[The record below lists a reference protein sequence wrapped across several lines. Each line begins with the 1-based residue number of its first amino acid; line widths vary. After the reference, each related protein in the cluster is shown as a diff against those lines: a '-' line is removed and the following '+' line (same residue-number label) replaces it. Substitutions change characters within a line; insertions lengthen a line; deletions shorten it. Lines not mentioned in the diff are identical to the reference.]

1 MSFDEA
7 SARKATEIAI
17 GALPAIR
24 DLTRVSGDKAQ
35 DALQT
40 IAAII
45 ESLLDGLSGKT
56 APDVVEAEL
65 QALVSAVVATDVNS
79 KFDSSSD

>member
-1 MSFDEA
+1 MSLEA
-7 SARKATEIAI
+7 QNAQKATEIAI
-17 GALPAIR
+17 GALKTIR

-40 IAAII
+40 IGAII

-56 APDVVEAEL
+56 TPDVVEAEL
-65 QALVSAVVATDVNS
+65 RALVSAMATDING
-79 KFDSSSD
+79 KFDSSDG